1 MGSKIST
8 SRQPVIMTKTYVEE
22 KFVHDLALVEDL
34 NISELK
40 RLVKMDG
47 IESSLVLTLKFE
59 QQRLLNIA
67 NIWKFSLLTKLE
79 IANNFIEEIEGL
91 DTLSRL
97 HHLDKKTDDS
107 VTSGNKNAKYQST
120 ESFSYLWDTNLPDK
134 EAFVDGLASGR
145 GFEILLEN
153 DKNFSFLH
161 SYPPAS
167 RIAEKYPFF
176 FFF

>member
-97 HHLDKKTDDS
+97 HHL
-107 VTSGNKNAKYQST
+107 GMFNICMGKY
-120 ESFSYLWDTNLPDK
+120 D
-134 EAFVDGLASGR
+134 A
-145 GFEILLEN
+145 
-153 DKNFSFLH
+153 
-161 SYPPAS
+161 
-167 RIAEKYPFF
+167 
-176 FFF
+176 